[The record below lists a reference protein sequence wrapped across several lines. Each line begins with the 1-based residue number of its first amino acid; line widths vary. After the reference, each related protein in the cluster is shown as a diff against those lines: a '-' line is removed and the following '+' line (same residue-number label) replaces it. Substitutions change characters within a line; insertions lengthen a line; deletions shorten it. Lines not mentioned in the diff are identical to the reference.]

1 MQHVLKKPTQPKT
14 IMHVCKQGLLS
25 RGNPKRLR
33 KKKRRET
40 KTKKIR
46 KQFHN
51 KVVTLFAVS
60 EKGLT

>member
-1 MQHVLKKPTQPKT
+1 
-14 IMHVCKQGLLS
+14 VCKQGLLS

-46 KQFHN
+46 KQFLN